1 MPLPS
6 CQGVALNNKNKPLR
20 RALLAT
26 LAAVAILPLL
36 PTQSA
41 PAQTW
46 PTRPIRIIVPF
57 GPGSGTDVVA
67 RIIAEELQGELGQ
80 SVIVENKPG
89 ANGTIASD
97 FVAKSAPDGYTLV
110 MGGSSTHSSPPS
122 LFKSLPY
129 EPVTDFSM
137 VGNTVET
144 RFVLVVR
151 ADHPAQSLADLNAQ
165 LKAKGDKRT
174 FGYGSATTQ
183 IAGAALMKRLGLTAT
198 PIPY

>member
-1 MPLPS
+1 MKRVLIGLVLLS
-6 CQGVALNNKNKPLR
+6 LWGNANSQGYPGK
-20 RALLAT
+20 
-26 LAAVAILPLL
+26 
-36 PTQSA
+36 
-41 PAQTW
+41 
-46 PTRPIRIIVPF
+46 PIRFVVGF
-57 GPGSGTDVVA
+57 GAGGPTDVIA
-67 RIIAEELQGELGQ
+67 RVMAADMTQTMGQ